1 MDIEYTGLRPG
12 EKLYEELLTKEEG
25 LQKTENDLIFIG
37 KPLEFDEGEFFNGLE
52 RLEKAVAEE
61 RFDVKEIVS
70 EIVPTYHIR
79 KEDKEKY
86 SAIYEEFYRLGR
98 VMNEKPVL
106 QKNK

>member
-1 MDIEYTGLRPG
+1 MIEF
-12 EKLYEELLTKEEG
+12 
-25 LQKTENDLIFIG
+25 LI
-37 KPLEFDEGEFFNGLE
+37 GLE
-52 RLEKAVAEE
+52 TLEKAVSEE
-61 RFDVKEIVS
+61 RFDVKTIVS

-106 QKNK
+106 QKNE